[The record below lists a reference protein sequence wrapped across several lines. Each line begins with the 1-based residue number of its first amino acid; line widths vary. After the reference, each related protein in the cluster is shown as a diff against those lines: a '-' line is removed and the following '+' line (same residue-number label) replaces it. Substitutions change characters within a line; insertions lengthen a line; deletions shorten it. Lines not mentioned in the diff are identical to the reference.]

1 MTDNDWRGRA
11 ALREA
16 RAFVNK
22 LGGRGRPTHEVQI
35 YRQAPNLIIGDTPVL
50 VKCLTTATHASAT
63 TTSSR

>member
-35 YRQAPNLIIGDTPVL
+35 YRQAPNLIECDLEP
-50 VKCLTTATHASAT
+50 KRK
-63 TTSSR
+63 SST